1 MKNSKEIPRKQTTSY
16 EDYFLDVRLEAKDN
30 GKVPSIL
37 SAFDNRRNSENVYAN
52 NLMEKILA
60 KDNMNQAYRQVVRNK
75 GKQGIDGMMVDEL
88 LPYL

>member
-1 MKNSKEIPRKQTTSY
+1 MGVDSTNH
-16 EDYFLDVRLEAKDN
+16 DGRLEAGDN

-37 SAFDNRRNSENVYAN
+37 SACDNRRNNENVYAN

-75 GKQGIDGMMVDEL
+75 GKHGIDDMTVDDL
-88 LPYL
+88 LPWRC